1 MRVPSPT
8 SRSRKRVYLS
18 LWDLTWAVG
27 SPLLALYLRDPEI
40 FSRTDLSAIGYYW
53 ALAAG
58 FAILAFFA
66 FKIHDNMTPYFSV
79 HEAIDIVET
88 VLFVELLTF
97 ISLFTLNHFD
107 GIPRSIPLTHGLLLA
122 AALFAARIFIR
133 IVRSDDEAQPTYAYS
148 GERIILIGANPV
160 SGLFIRLLS
169 AYAPQRQHVIALLD
183 AEATMIGRAIAGV
196 QVVGNAQDLE
206 AIVKEYAIHGVTVS
220 RVVIAGEV
228 DFLTPIVL
236 HEVERICLRH
246 RINLSFLPRMVGL
259 TDRNRT
265 EVAVAS
271 APKAAMP
278 SIALP
283 SYLRFRRPLDIIG
296 SLVML
301 LLLTPLL
308 AIAAVL
314 VLIDVG
320 SPVLFWQERLGW
332 HGRSFLIYKFR
343 TLASPFDSDGNPLV
357 AGREPSAIGRLLRV
371 TRIDEL
377 PQLLNVLFGDMSLI
391 GPRPLL
397 PEDQPENAAVRLLVR
412 PGISGWAQVN
422 GGKLVSKEDKEKL
435 DEWYVRNASLW
446 LDLCIGMMTLKFC
459 LPGRT
464 SHEEASADTEQVQLK
479 NAPLQQTVATPSF
492 GVGETHRRAS

>member
-8 SRSRKRVYLS
+8 SRSGKRVYLS

-58 FAILAFFA
+58 FAVLAFFA

-97 ISLFTLNHFD
+97 VSLFSINHFD
-107 GIPRSIPLTHGLLLA
+107 GIPRSIPLTHGVLLA

-133 IVRSDDEAQPTYAYS
+133 IVRGDDEAQPTFAYS

-160 SGLFIRLLS
+160 AGLFIRLLG
-169 AYAPQRQHVIALLD
+169 ACAPQRQHVIALLD
-183 AEATMIGRAIAGV
+183 ADAAMIGRAIAGV
-196 QVVGNAQDLE
+196 QVVGNPQDLE

-228 DFLTPIVL
+228 DLLTPVVL
-236 HEVERICLRH
+236 HEVERFCQRQ
-246 RINLSFLPRMVGL
+246 RINVSFLPRILGL
-259 TDRNRT
+259 TDRTRT
-265 EVAVAS
+265 DVAVAS
-271 APKAAMP
+271 KPKEATP

-283 SYLRFRRPLDIIG
+283 SYLRFRRPLDIVG

-301 LLLTPLL
+301 LLLSPLL
-308 AIAAVL
+308 AVAAVL

-320 SPVLFWQERLGW
+320 LPVMFWQERVGW
-332 HGRSFLIYKFR
+332 NGRSFLIYKFR
-343 TLASPFDSDGNPLV
+343 TLASPFDANGNPLIG
-357 AGREPSAIGRLLRV
+357 GREPSAIGRLLRV
-371 TRIDEL
+371 TRFDEL

-397 PEDQPENAAVRLLVR
+397 PEDQPANAAIRLLVR

-446 LDLCIGMMTLKFC
+446 LDLCIGVMTLKLF
-459 LPGRT
+459 LPGQA
-464 SHEEASADTEQVQLK
+464 SHEEASADAHQVQLK
-479 NAPLQQTVATPSF
+479 NAPLMQTGAMPGVAA
-492 GVGETHRRAS
+492 GEVHRRAS

>member
-1 MRVPSPT
+1 
-8 SRSRKRVYLS
+8 
-18 LWDLTWAVG
+18 
-27 SPLLALYLRDPEI
+27 
-40 FSRTDLSAIGYYW
+40 LSAVGYYW
-53 ALAAG
+53 ALAAS
-58 FAILAFFA
+58 FAVLAFFA

-97 ISLFTLNHFD
+97 ISLFTVNHFD

-133 IVRSDDEAQPTYAYS
+133 IARSDVEAQPTFAYS
-148 GERIILIGANPV
+148 GERVILIGANPV
-160 SGLFIRLLS
+160 AGLFIRLLG
-169 AYAPQRQHVIALLD
+169 AYAPRRQHVIALLD
-183 AEATMIGRAIAGV
+183 GDATMIGRAIAGV
-196 QVVGNAQDLE
+196 QVVGNPQDLE
-206 AIVKEYAIHGVTVS
+206 AIVKEYAIHGVAVG

-228 DFLTPIVL
+228 DLLTPIVL

-259 TDRNRT
+259 TDRDRT
-265 EVAVAS
+265 EVAVA
-271 APKAAMP
+271 PERKAATP

-283 SYLRFRRPLDIIG
+283 SYLRFRRPLDIVG

-301 LLLTPLL
+301 LLFSPLL
-308 AIAAVL
+308 VIAAVL
-314 VLIDVG
+314 VVIDVG
-320 SPVLFWQERLGW
+320 SPILFWQERLGW
-332 HGRSFLIYKFR
+332 NGRSFLIYKFR

-357 AGREPSAIGRLLRV
+357 AGREPSAIGRFLRV

-397 PEDQPENAAVRLLVR
+397 PEDQPENAVIRLMVR
-412 PGISGWAQVN
+412 PGITGWAQIN

-446 LDLCIGMMTLKFC
+446 LDLCIGIMTVKWC

-464 SHEEASADTEQVQLK
+464 SHAEATADTEQVQLK
-479 NAPLQQTVATPSF
+479 NAPLQQTHAAPS
-492 GVGETHRRAS
+492 VTAGETRRRAS